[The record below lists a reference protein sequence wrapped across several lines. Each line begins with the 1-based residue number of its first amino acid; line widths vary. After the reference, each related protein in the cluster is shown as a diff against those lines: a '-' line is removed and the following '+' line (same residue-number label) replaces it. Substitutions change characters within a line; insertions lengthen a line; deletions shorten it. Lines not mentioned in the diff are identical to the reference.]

1 MEASGLQSMVGRLA
15 GTCWRRRVQI
25 QYNFQFLRAFLYFLS
40 PSSILHPLTRYVV
53 TLKFKKYI
61 YRFFCNINI
70 SWILSWCRIFP
81 SNSESLCQV
90 WGRPGGKHSPCCCG
104 SRGLTLSPP
113 SAGPAPKWPSRTRTW
128 KIPFVIQLG
137 CSLRLNKCSVLFL
150 VLKLGHCHKGLVV
163 DLLSEKI
170 KYTELDQDRRGGYG
184 IAVLVCVRPWVS
196 WSVNVFF

>member
-1 MEASGLQSMVGRLA
+1 MNFFFGLTSSLKLLVYFFGSVEVYFLVHILLRIFLMNFF
-15 GTCWRRRVQI
+15 C
-25 QYNFQFLRAFLYFLS
+25 YNFQFFKCFTFLS
-40 PSSILHPLTRYVV
+40 FPLLHPLTCYAV

-70 SWILSWCRIFP
+70 SWILSWCRIFSP
-81 SNSESLCQV
+81 TLKVSVRSEAA
-90 WGRPGGKHSPCCCG
+90 HS
-104 SRGLTLSPP
+104 TLRVVV
-113 SAGPAPKWPSRTRTW
+113 AAEAPKWPSLTRTW
-128 KIPFVIQLG
+128 RIPFVIQLG

-184 IAVLVCVRPWVS
+184 IAVLVCVGPWVS